1 MNDSAKPDLLI
12 RNARVIDGTG
22 APARGSDIAITDDR
36 IVAIGALSD
45 MSAAAEI
52 DAAGHAVAPGFIDV
66 HTHDDRAVLSD
77 PTMACKVSQGV
88 TTVVTGNCGISLA
101 PLAPTVTPPP
111 PADLIGDWPD
121 QYFKNFAGY
130 LSALDEEPPAVNVVA
145 QVGHSTLRMGVM
157 DRLDRPASADEIV
170 TMRARLE
177 ESLTAGAVGMSTGLF
192 YQPAN
197 AAPTEEVIEL
207 ARALAPAG
215 AMHSTHMRDETAHIL
230 DSLDETFAIGRAAK
244 VPVVISHHKCAGA
257 ANHGRTT
264 ETLPKIAAARAEQP
278 VALDVYPYVAGSTV
292 LDSGRM
298 MNASRVIVTWSKAHP
313 EVAGRDLSDI
323 AEEWSL
329 SQAATAD
336 RLQPAGAIYFIM
348 DEADVRRVLSFP
360 HAMIGSDGL
369 PHDSHP
375 HPRLWGTFPRV
386 LGHYARDVGLFP
398 VEEAVRRM
406 TGLPAAQF
414 GLTDR
419 GVLRRGAYADLVL
432 FDPDTIADRSTW
444 EQPTR
449 PAAGIELVMVNGRIT
464 WRDGASTGARPG
476 RALRLQELGPKG
488 QDSVLAA

>member
-1 MNDSAKPDLLI
+1 MTESLKADLLI
-12 RNARVIDGTG
+12 RNAQIIDGTG
-22 APARGSDIAITDDR
+22 APPRHGDIAITDDR
-36 IVAIGALSD
+36 IVAIGALSE
-45 MSAAAEI
+45 MSAGRDI
-52 DAAGHAVAPGFIDV
+52 DAGGKAVAPGFIDV

-88 TTVVTGNCGISLA
+88 TTVITGNCGISLA
-101 PLAPTVTPPP
+101 PLAPSAPPPP
-111 PADLIGDWPD
+111 PADLIGDRPE

-130 LSALDEEPPAVNVVA
+130 LSALDDEPPAVNVVA
-145 QVGHSTLRMGVM
+145 QVGHSTLRMGAM
-157 DRLDRPASADEIV
+157 DSLDRPASADEIKR
-170 TMRARLE
+170 MRARLE
-177 ESLTAGAVGMSTGLF
+177 DSLTAGAIGMSTGLF

-207 ARALAPAG
+207 AKALAPVG

-230 DSLDETFAIGRAAK
+230 DSLDETFAIGRAAQ

-257 ANHGRTT
+257 PNHGRTV
-264 ETLPKIAAARAEQP
+264 ETLPKIAAAHAEQP

-298 MNASRVIVTWSKAHP
+298 MNARRVIVTWSKAHP

-323 AEEWSL
+323 ADEWGCSEPE
-329 SQAATAD
+329 AAD

-348 DEADVRRVLSFP
+348 DEEDVRRVLSFP

-386 LGHYARDVGLFP
+386 LGHYARDIGLFP

-419 GVLRRGAYADLVL
+419 GVLRPGAFADLVL
-432 FDPDTIADRSTW
+432 FDPDTVADRSTW
-444 EQPTR
+444 EEPTQ
-449 PAAGIELVMVNGRIT
+449 PAAGIDLVMVNGRIT
-464 WRDGASTGARPG
+464 WRNGAGTGDRPG

-488 QDSVLAA
+488 RDSVLAA